1 MRGKIIDFKDLSES
15 REVIE
20 HKIPRFMLWFF
31 YFVLVTLALLL
42 VWSYFG
48 QKEIVVQASGR
59 VESENIQIV
68 TPLVNSRVETIYF
81 REGDLVQEGDLILE
95 LDGSEIE
102 TDILNYTNAL
112 SNYQDDLFL
121 EELYLESVQEN
132 KNLFSLEEVEQITK
146 YYEMDAYLEEYEN
159 SEDQERTKNEK
170 IASLTSGIDQMN
182 NTITQYENEISK
194 LENQLSN
201 YKVYANYNGIIHYT
215 NPVSIGSTIQAG
227 YELLRLYEK
236 TDDRLDVQ
244 FYVLN
249 SDIAKIEVGQNVRVE
264 IPALSPR
271 TYGYASAK
279 VTSIES
285 DSRVDSSS
293 GTSYY
298 VVTAKLNETALHDE
312 DILIGM
318 QVQGRMIVDQQC
330 YLFWAIEKLELWI
343 FE

>member
-1 MRGKIIDFKDLSES
+1 MRGEIINFKDLSES

-20 HKIPRFMLWFF
+20 HKVPRFMLWFF
-31 YFVLVTLALLL
+31 YFMLALITLLL

-48 QKEIVVQASGR
+48 EKEIVVQASGR

-68 TPLVNSRVETIYF
+68 TPLVNSKVIAIYF
-81 REGDLVQEGDLILE
+81 KEGDLVQEGYLILE

-102 TDILNYTNAL
+102 TDILNYKNAL
-112 SNYQDDLFL
+112 SNYQDDLLL
-121 EELYLESVQEN
+121 EELYLESVQTN
-132 KNLFSLEEVEQITK
+132 INLFSLNEISQITK
-146 YYEMDAYLEEYEN
+146 YYEMDAYLTEYTN

-170 IASLTSGIDQMN
+170 IASLTSSIDQMN
-182 NTITQYENEISK
+182 STITQYENEISK

-201 YKVYANYNGIIHYT
+201 YKVYANYDGVIHYT
-215 NPVSIGSTIQAG
+215 NPVSVGSTIQAG
-227 YELLRLYEK
+227 YELLRVYEK
-236 TDDRLDVQ
+236 TDNTLEVQ

-271 TYGYASAK
+271 TYGYASAE
-279 VTSIES
+279 VISIES
-285 DSRVDSSS
+285 DSRVDQQS
-293 GTSYY
+293 GQSFYI
-298 VVTAKLNETALHDE
+298 VTARLNETSLDDE
-312 DILIGM
+312 NILIGM
-318 QVQGRMIVDQQC
+318 QVQGRMIVDNQR

>member
-20 HKIPRFMLWFF
+20 HKVPRFMLWFF
-31 YFVLVTLALLL
+31 YFMLALITLLL

-48 QKEIVVQASGR
+48 EKEIVVQASGR

-81 REGDLVQEGDLILE
+81 KEGDLVQEGDLILE

-112 SNYQDDLFL
+112 SNYQDDLLL
-121 EELYLESVQEN
+121 EELYLESVQGNE
-132 KNLFSLEEVEQITK
+132 NLFSLNEVEQITK

-159 SEDQERTKNEK
+159 SEDRERSKNEK
-170 IASLTSGIDQMN
+170 IASLTSNIDQMN
-182 NTITQYENEISK
+182 AAITQYENEISK

-201 YKVYANYNGIIHYT
+201 YKVYANYDGTIHYT
-215 NPVSIGSTIQAG
+215 STVSEGSTIQAG
-227 YELLRLYEK
+227 YELLRVYEE
-236 TDDRLDVQ
+236 TDDTLEVQ

-271 TYGYASAK
+271 TYGYASAE
-279 VTSIES
+279 VISIEA
-285 DSRVDSSS
+285 DSRVDQQS
-293 GTSYY
+293 GRSFYI
-298 VVTAKLNETALHDE
+298 VTARLNQTSLQDE

-318 QVQGRMIVDQQC
+318 QVQGRMIVDNQR

-343 FE
+343 FK

>member
-20 HKIPRFMLWFF
+20 HKVPRFMLWFF
-31 YFVLVTLALLL
+31 YFMLALITLLL

-81 REGDLVQEGDLILE
+81 EEGDLVQEGDLILE
-95 LDGSEIE
+95 FDGSEIE
-102 TDILNYTNAL
+102 IDILNYTNAL
-112 SNYQDDLFL
+112 SNYQDDLIL
-121 EELYLESVQEN
+121 EALYLESVEN
-132 KNLFSLEEVEQITK
+132 NENLFSLDEVEQITK
-146 YYEMDAYLEEYEN
+146 YYEMDAYLDEYEE

-170 IASLTSGIDQMN
+170 IASLTSSMDQMN
-182 NTITQYENEISK
+182 STITQYENEISK

-201 YKVYANYNGIIHYT
+201 YKVYANYSGIIHYT
-215 NPVSIGSTIQAG
+215 NPVSVGSTIQAG
-227 YELLRLYEK
+227 YELLRVYEE
-236 TDDRLDVQ
+236 TDDTLDVQ

-249 SDIAKIEVGQNVRVE
+249 SDIAKIEIGQHVRVE

-279 VTSIES
+279 VISIES
-285 DSRVDSSS
+285 DSRVDQQS
-293 GTSYY
+293 GQSFYI
-298 VVTAKLNETALHDE
+298 VTARLSDTALHDE

-318 QVQGRMIVDQQC
+318 QVQGRMIVDSQR

>member
-1 MRGKIIDFKDLSES
+1 MRGKIIDFNDLSES

-20 HKIPRFMLWFF
+20 NKVPRFMLWFF
-31 YFVLVTLALLL
+31 YFMLTLITLLL

-48 QKEIVVQASGR
+48 EKEIVVGASGR

-68 TPLVNSRVETIYF
+68 TPLVNSKVIAIYF
-81 REGDLVQEGDLILE
+81 EEGDLVQEGDLVLE

-112 SNYQDDLFL
+112 SNYQDNLIL
-121 EELYLESVQEN
+121 EELYLESVQTNE
-132 KNLFSLEEVEQITK
+132 NLFSLDEVKQITK
-146 YYEMDAYLEEYEN
+146 YYEMDAYLDEYAN

-170 IASLTSGIDQMN
+170 IASLTSSMDQMN
-182 NTITQYENEISK
+182 AAITQYENEISK

-201 YKVYANYNGIIHYT
+201 YKVYANYKGIVHYT
-215 NPVSIGSTIQAG
+215 NSVSVGSTIQAG
-227 YELLRLYEK
+227 YELLRVYEE
-236 TDDRLDVQ
+236 TDDTLEVQ

-249 SDIAKIEVGQNVRVE
+249 SDIAKIEVGQHVRVE

-271 TYGYASAK
+271 TYGYASAE
-279 VTSIES
+279 VISIES
-285 DSRVDSSS
+285 DSRVDQQS
-293 GTSYY
+293 GQSFYI
-298 VVTAKLNETALHDE
+298 VTARLNETSLDDE

-318 QVQGRMIVDQQC
+318 QVQGRMIVDQQR

>member
-1 MRGKIIDFKDLSES
+1 MRGKIVDFKDLSES

-20 HKIPRFMLWFF
+20 HKVPRFMLWFF

-48 QKEIVVQASGR
+48 EKEIIVQANGR
-59 VESENIQIV
+59 VQSENIQIV
-68 TPLVNSRVETIYF
+68 TPLVTSRVETIYF
-81 REGDLVQEGDLILE
+81 KEGDLVQESDLILE
-95 LDGSEIE
+95 LDGTEIE

-112 SNYQDDLFL
+112 SKYQDNLIL
-121 EELYLESVQEN
+121 EELYLESVQTNE
-132 KNLFSLEEVEQITK
+132 NLFSLNEISQITK

-159 SEDQERTKNEK
+159 SEDQERTRNEK
-170 IASLTSGIDQMN
+170 IASLTSSMDQMN
-182 NTITQYENEISK
+182 ATITQYENEISK

-215 NPVSIGSTIQAG
+215 NPVSVGSAIQAG
-227 YELLRLYEK
+227 YELLRVYEE
-236 TDDRLDVQ
+236 TDDRLEVQ

-249 SDIAKIEVGQNVRVE
+249 SDIAKIEIGQNVRVE

-271 TYGYASAK
+271 TYGYASAE
-279 VTSIES
+279 VILIES
-285 DSRVDSSS
+285 DSRVDQQS
-293 GTSYY
+293 GQSFYII
-298 VVTAKLNETALHDE
+298 TARLNETSLHDE

-318 QVQGRMIVDQQC
+318 QVQSRMIVDSQR

>member
-1 MRGKIIDFKDLSES
+1 MRGKVIDFKDLSES

-20 HKIPRFMLWFF
+20 HKIPKFILWFF
-31 YFVLVTLALLL
+31 YFMLALITLLL

-48 QKEIVVQASGR
+48 EKEIVVQANGR
-59 VESENIQIV
+59 VQSENIQIV
-68 TPLVNSRVETIYF
+68 TPLVNSKVKTIYF
-81 REGDLVQEGDLILE
+81 KESDLVQSGDLILE

-112 SNYQDDLFL
+112 SNYQDDLHL
-121 EELYLESVQEN
+121 EELYLESVESN
-132 KNLFSLEEVEQITK
+132 ENLFSLEAVDQITK

-170 IASLTSGIDQMN
+170 IASLTSSIDQMN
-182 NTITQYENEISK
+182 GTITQYENEISK

-201 YKVYANYNGIIHYT
+201 YKVYANYDGVIHYT
-215 NPVSIGSTIQAG
+215 NPVSVGSTVQAG
-227 YELLRLYEK
+227 YDLLRIYEE
-236 TDDRLDVQ
+236 TDDTLEVQ

-249 SDIAKIEVGQNVRVE
+249 SEIAKIEVGQSVRVE

-271 TYGYASAK
+271 TYGYANAE
-279 VTSIES
+279 VISIES
-285 DSRVDSSS
+285 DSRVDQQS
-293 GTSYY
+293 GQSFYI
-298 VVTAKLNETALHDE
+298 VTARLNETSLNDE
-312 DILIGM
+312 NILIGM
-318 QVQGRMIVDQQC
+318 QVQGRMIVDQQR

>member
-20 HKIPRFMLWFF
+20 HKVPRFMLWFF
-31 YFVLVTLALLL
+31 YFMLALITLLL

-48 QKEIVVQASGR
+48 EKEIVVQTSGR

-68 TPLVNSRVETIYF
+68 TPLVNSRVEAIYF
-81 REGDLVQEGDLILE
+81 KEGDLVQEGDLILE

-102 TDILNYTNAL
+102 TDELNYTNAL
-112 SNYQDDLFL
+112 SNYQDNLFL
-121 EELYLESVQEN
+121 EELYLESVQTNE
-132 KNLFSLEEVEQITK
+132 NLFSLEEVEQITK
-146 YYEMDAYLEEYEN
+146 YYEMDAYLTEYEN
-159 SEDQERTKNEK
+159 SADQERTKNEK
-170 IASLTSGIDQMN
+170 IASLTSSMDQMN
-182 NTITQYENEISK
+182 ATITQYENEISK

-201 YKVYANYNGIIHYT
+201 YKVHANYNGIIHYT
-215 NPVSIGSTIQAG
+215 NPVSVGSTIQAG
-227 YELLRLYEK
+227 YELLRVYEE
-236 TDDRLDVQ
+236 TDDTLEAQ

-249 SDIAKIEVGQNVRVE
+249 SDIAKIEVGQHVRVE

-271 TYGYASAK
+271 TYGYASAE
-279 VTSIES
+279 VILVES
-285 DSRVDSSS
+285 DSRVDEQS
-293 GTSYY
+293 GQSFYI
-298 VVTAKLNETALHDE
+298 VTARLNETSLHDE

-318 QVQGRMIVDQQC
+318 QVQGRMIVDSQR

>member
-20 HKIPRFMLWFF
+20 HKVPRFMLWFF
-31 YFVLVTLALLL
+31 YFMLSLITMLL

-48 QKEIVVQASGR
+48 QKEIVVQSSGR
-59 VESENIQIV
+59 VQSENIQIV

-81 REGDLVQEGDLILE
+81 EEGDLVQEGALILE

-121 EELYLESVQEN
+121 EALYLESVEN
-132 KNLFSLEEVEQITK
+132 NENLFSLDEVEQITK
-146 YYEMDAYLEEYEN
+146 YYEMDAYLDEYEE

-170 IASLTSGIDQMN
+170 IASLISSIEQMN
-182 NTITQYENEISK
+182 ATITQYENEISK

-201 YKVYANYNGIIHYT
+201 YKVYANYDGIIHYT
-215 NPVSIGSTIQAG
+215 NPVSVGSTIQAG
-227 YELLRLYEK
+227 YELLRVYEK

-249 SDIAKIEVGQNVRVE
+249 SDIAKIDIGQHVRVE

-279 VTSIES
+279 VISIES
-285 DSRVDSSS
+285 DSRVDQQS
-293 GTSYY
+293 GQSFYI
-298 VVTAKLNETALHDE
+298 VTARLSDTALHDE

-318 QVQGRMIVDQQC
+318 QVQGRMIVDSQR

>member
-20 HKIPRFMLWFF
+20 HKVPRFMLWFF
-31 YFVLVTLALLL
+31 YFMLALITLLL

-48 QKEIVVQASGR
+48 EKEIVVQASGR

-81 REGDLVQEGDLILE
+81 KEGDLVQEGDLILE

-112 SNYQDDLFL
+112 SNYQDDLLL
-121 EELYLESVQEN
+121 EELYLESVQGNE
-132 KNLFSLEEVEQITK
+132 NLFSLNEVEQITK

-159 SEDQERTKNEK
+159 SEDRERTKNEK
-170 IASLTSGIDQMN
+170 IASLTNNIDQMN
-182 NTITQYENEISK
+182 ATITQYENEISK
-194 LENQLSN
+194 LEKQLSN
-201 YKVYANYNGIIHYT
+201 YKVYANYDGIIHFT
-215 NPVSIGSTIQAG
+215 NSVSVGYSVQAG
-227 YELLRLYEK
+227 YELLRVYEE
-236 TDDRLDVQ
+236 TDSSLEVQ

-271 TYGYASAK
+271 TYGYASAE
-279 VTSIES
+279 VASIES
-285 DSRVDSSS
+285 DSRVDQQS
-293 GTSYY
+293 GRSFYI
-298 VVTAKLNETALHDE
+298 VTARLNETSLHDE

-318 QVQGRMIVDQQC
+318 QVQGRMIVDKQR
-330 YLFWAIEKLELWI
+330 YVFWAIEKLELWI
-343 FE
+343 FK

>member
-20 HKIPRFMLWFF
+20 HKVPRFMLWFF
-31 YFVLVTLALLL
+31 YFMLSLITMLF

-48 QKEIVVQASGR
+48 EKEIVVQSSGR
-59 VESENIQIV
+59 VQSENIQIV

-81 REGDLVQEGDLILE
+81 EEGDLVQEGDLILE

-112 SNYQDDLFL
+112 SNYQDDLIL
-121 EELYLESVQEN
+121 EELYLESVEDN
-132 KNLFSLEEVEQITK
+132 ENLFSLNEDEQITK
-146 YYEMDAYLEEYEN
+146 YYEMDAYLDAYEN

-170 IASLTSGIDQMN
+170 IASLISSIEQMN
-182 NTITQYENEISK
+182 ATMTQYENEISK

-201 YKVYANYNGIIHYT
+201 YKVYANYSGVIHYT
-215 NPVSIGSTIQAG
+215 NPVSVGSTIQAG
-227 YELLRLYEK
+227 YELLRVYEE
-236 TDDRLDVQ
+236 TDDTLDVQ

-249 SDIAKIEVGQNVRVE
+249 NDIAKIEVGQHVRVE

-271 TYGYASAK
+271 TYGYASAE
-279 VTSIES
+279 VISIES
-285 DSRVDSSS
+285 DSRVDQQS
-293 GTSYY
+293 GQSFYI
-298 VVTAKLNETALHDE
+298 VTARLSEISLHDE

-318 QVQGRMIVDQQC
+318 QVQGRMIVDKQR

>member
-20 HKIPRFMLWFF
+20 HKVPRFMLWFF
-31 YFVLVTLALLL
+31 YFMLALITLLL

-48 QKEIVVQASGR
+48 EKEIVVQSSGR
-59 VESENIQIV
+59 VQSENIQIV
-68 TPLVNSRVETIYF
+68 TPLVNSKIETVYF
-81 REGDLVQEGDLILE
+81 KEGDLVQAGDLILE

-112 SNYQDDLFL
+112 SNYQDDLIL
-121 EELYLESVQEN
+121 EELYLESVEN
-132 KNLFSLEEVEQITK
+132 NENLFSLDEVEQITK
-146 YYEMDAYLEEYEN
+146 YYEMDAYLDAYEN

-170 IASLTSGIDQMN
+170 IASLSSSIDQMN
-182 NTITQYENEISK
+182 ATMTQYENEISK

-201 YKVYANYNGIIHYT
+201 YKVYANYDGIIHYT
-215 NPVSIGSTIQAG
+215 SIVSEGSTIQAG
-227 YELLRLYEK
+227 YELLRVYEE
-236 TDDRLDVQ
+236 TGDRLDVQ

-249 SDIAKIEVGQNVRVE
+249 SDIAKIEVGQHVRVE

-271 TYGYASAK
+271 TYGYASAE
-279 VTSIES
+279 VVSIES
-285 DSRVDSSS
+285 DSRVDQQS
-293 GTSYY
+293 GQSFYI
-298 VVTAKLNETALHDE
+298 VTARLSDTALHDE

-318 QVQGRMIVDQQC
+318 QVQGRMIVDKQR

>member
-20 HKIPRFMLWFF
+20 HKVPRFMLWFF
-31 YFVLVTLALLL
+31 YFMLALITLLL
-42 VWSYFG
+42 VWSYYG
-48 QKEIVVQASGR
+48 EKEIVVQASGR

-68 TPLVNSRVETIYF
+68 TPLVNSKVIAIYF
-81 REGDLVQEGDLILE
+81 EEGDLVQEGDLVLE

-112 SNYQDDLFL
+112 SNYQDNLIL
-121 EELYLESVQEN
+121 EELYLESVQTNE
-132 KNLFSLEEVEQITK
+132 NLFSLDEVKQITK
-146 YYEMDAYLEEYEN
+146 YYEMDAYLDEYAN

-170 IASLTSGIDQMN
+170 IASLTSSMDQMN
-182 NTITQYENEISK
+182 AAITQYENEISK

-201 YKVYANYNGIIHYT
+201 YKVYANYKGIVHYT
-215 NPVSIGSTIQAG
+215 NSVSVGSTIQAG
-227 YELLRLYEK
+227 YELLRVYEE
-236 TDDRLDVQ
+236 TDDTLEVQ

-249 SDIAKIEVGQNVRVE
+249 SDIAKIEVGQHVRVE

-271 TYGYASAK
+271 TYGYASAE
-279 VTSIES
+279 VISIES
-285 DSRVDSSS
+285 DSRVDQQS
-293 GTSYY
+293 GQSFYI
-298 VVTAKLNETALHDE
+298 VTARLNETSLDDE

-318 QVQGRMIVDQQC
+318 QVQGRMIVDQQR

>member
-20 HKIPRFMLWFF
+20 HKVPRFMLWFF
-31 YFVLVTLALLL
+31 YFMLALITLLL

-48 QKEIVVQASGR
+48 EKEIVVQASGR
-59 VESENIQIV
+59 VQSENIQIV
-68 TPLVNSRVETIYF
+68 TPLINSKVKTIF
-81 REGDLVQEGDLILE
+81 FKEGDLVQEGDLILE

-112 SNYQDDLFL
+112 SNYQDGLLL
-121 EELYLESVQEN
+121 EELYLESVETN
-132 KNLFSLEEVEQITK
+132 ENLFILEEVEQITK
-146 YYEMDAYLEEYEN
+146 YYEMDAYLDAYEN

-170 IASLTSGIDQMN
+170 IASLTSSMDQMN
-182 NTITQYENEISK
+182 ATITQYENEISK

-201 YKVYANYNGIIHYT
+201 YKVYANYDGVIHYT
-215 NPVSIGSTIQAG
+215 NPVSVGSTIQAG
-227 YELLRLYEK
+227 YELLRVYEE
-236 TDDRLDVQ
+236 TEDTLEVQ

-264 IPALSPR
+264 IPALYPR
-271 TYGYASAK
+271 TYGYASAE
-279 VTSIES
+279 VVSIES
-285 DSRVDSSS
+285 DSRVDQQS
-293 GTSYY
+293 GQSFYI
-298 VVTAKLNETALHDE
+298 VTARLNETSLNDE

-318 QVQGRMIVDQQC
+318 QVQGRMIVDKQK